1 MEFTH
6 HCQVCNKEFYLAKGF
21 EAHIR
26 KHLVVGESNTL
37 HGAKQSNTE
46 NIYCT
51 SFQSPKASG
60 SFKVDKII
68 SLEGTPHNKF
78 NLNETN
84 SVLQQE
90 SLSMKQKQQFQSG
103 MMTLENNSVQ
113 SSSQTMNSFQM
124 PLNDSMDITTEIPA
138 NPSQMPDS
146 IIPAPNSLSSI
157 ADIPYKTVDIRFH
170 TSTKSVQF
178 PTYPSQMANS
188 IIKTPTIPI
197 PNSSHSQ
204 LGNNSWQT
212 SEGFSE
218 IKTQRTG
225 HFKCHLCYYY
235 SDRYSNMLLHIANV
249 HYKKEVMTAIEKCQD
264 LACHLCEY
272 KAAIFNSLTNHL
284 IKRHNIL
291 DTLIPPKGDLVSKN
305 VGSDYFYCH
314 ICTFSTRSYMSLLL
328 HMASQ
333 HFKDKMKR
341 INPQSSNV
349 NCSLCSHS
357 LAQPRYLTSHL
368 LTVHRVLDKF
378 LPSKV
383 ELRKPN
389 GNFIKKDKKKKK
401 KKKQLQRNVQSNLC

>member
-1 MEFTH
+1 MDEHQVHNPIVNLTKDDFLLGNYLGSQIHSSKSNSSLNESDERSLVQETLLASGTKEFLRPHLTSSNEPDANQPAKNIDLMEFTH
-6 HCQVCNKEFYLAKGF
+6 HCQVCNKEFYLAKGL

-37 HGAKQSNTE
+37 NGAKQSNTE

-51 SFQSPKASG
+51 SFQSPKAMEGSG

-68 SLEGTPHNKF
+68 SLEGTPHNEF
-78 NLNETN
+78 NLDETN

-124 PLNDSMDITTEIPA
+124 PLSDSMDITTDIVQIPT

-146 IIPAPNSLSSI
+146 IIQPPTSLSSM
-157 ADIPYKTVDIRFH
+157 AYIPYKTVDIPFH

-178 PTYPSQMANS
+178 PTYPAQMANS

-197 PNSSHSQ
+197 PNSSNSQ

-212 SEGFSE
+212 SEGFCE
-218 IKTQRTG
+218 IKTQKTG

-272 KAAIFNSLTNHL
+272 KAAILNSLTNHL
-284 IKRHNIL
+284 IKRH
-291 DTLIPPKGDLVSKN
+291 
-305 VGSDYFYCH
+305 
-314 ICTFSTRSYMSLLL
+314 
-328 HMASQ
+328 
-333 HFKDKMKR
+333 
-341 INPQSSNV
+341 
-349 NCSLCSHS
+349 
-357 LAQPRYLTSHL
+357 
-368 LTVHRVLDKF
+368 
-378 LPSKV
+378 
-383 ELRKPN
+383 
-389 GNFIKKDKKKKK
+389 
-401 KKKQLQRNVQSNLC
+401 